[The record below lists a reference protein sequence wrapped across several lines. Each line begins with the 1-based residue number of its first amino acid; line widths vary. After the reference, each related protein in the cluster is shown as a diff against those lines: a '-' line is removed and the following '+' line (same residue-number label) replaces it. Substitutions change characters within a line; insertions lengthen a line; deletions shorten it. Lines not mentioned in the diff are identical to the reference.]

1 VNDRGAPDQ
10 GSDIPGF
17 VVALIAL
24 AVLAVLTWLLA
35 HAAMVSLW
43 LWVKSGEIAAIRFF
57 DFPDPGRFRHLA
69 HALATVR
76 VEHLQARVRL
86 ATVSAVNQRIGRY
99 IGPVCALPILI
110 FALIVFRARQKR
122 LRGFTTEEVV
132 EAIQERYPWGRYWNL
147 NIHAMD
153 PHSGPFALA
162 LRPWDLARQLDAARW
177 EPEGG
182 DHLGLR
188 PERFAAYYTEQ
199 MGSDDLRHL
208 HPAVTALV
216 TAILPQVT
224 GDGKTTYARL
234 AHLTRRATDDRKD
247 PLRGV
252 REMTAKDVPWKQTEE
267 ESAVWREIS
276 GMHHYAR
283 GQVLALVARAREN
296 GLLPPVWM
304 LWLKGVDR
312 DLYYALQSLGNGG
325 GMAFVEGA
333 GILAHYRAEKAAG
346 RALVA
351 PEIEDAVAGIEAA
364 LKQVR
369 G

>member
-17 VVALIAL
+17 VVAGIAL
-24 AVLAVLTWLLA
+24 TVLALLTWLLA
-35 HAAMVSLW
+35 HAALVSLW
-43 LWVKSGEIAAIRFF
+43 LWVKFGEIALIRFF
-57 DFPDPGRFRHLA
+57 DFSDPARFRHLA
-69 HALATVR
+69 HALAAVR
-76 VEHLQARVRL
+76 AEHLQARVRF

-99 IGPVCALPILI
+99 IGPVCAVPILV
-110 FALIVFRARQKR
+110 FALVVFRARRRR

-147 NIHAMD
+147 NIHQME

-162 LRPWDLARQLDAARW
+162 LRPWELARKLGAARW
-177 EPEGG
+177 ESEGS
-182 DHLGLR
+182 DRLSID

-199 MGSDDLRHL
+199 LGSDDLCYL
-208 HPAVTALV
+208 HPAVRALV

-234 AHLTRRATDDRKD
+234 AYLTRRATDDRKD

-252 REMTAKDVPWKQTEE
+252 REMTAKDLPWTPTPEE
-267 ESAVWREIS
+267 FAVWQEIS

-283 GQVLALVARAREN
+283 TQVLALVARARVR
-296 GLLPPVWM
+296 GLLPPAWM

-312 DLYYALQSLGNGG
+312 ALYYAIQSLGNGG

-346 RALVA
+346 RALIR
-351 PEIEDAVAGIEAA
+351 PQIQEAVAGIEAA

>member
-1 VNDRGAPDQ
+1 MNDYGAQAQ
-10 GSDIPGF
+10 GSDLPGF
-17 VVALIAL
+17 VVAGIAL
-24 AVLAVLTWLLA
+24 AVLAVLAWLLGHPA
-35 HAAMVSLW
+35 LVSLW
-43 LWVKSGEIAAIRFF
+43 LWIKSGEIAAIRFF
-57 DFPDPGRFRHLA
+57 DLSDPARFRHLA

-76 VEHLQARVRL
+76 ADHLQARVRL
-86 ATVSAVNQRIGRY
+86 ATVSAVNRRIGRY
-99 IGPVCALPILI
+99 VGPVCALPILI
-110 FALIVFRARQKR
+110 FAIIVFRARRRR

-132 EAIQERYPWGRYWNL
+132 EAIQDRYPWGRYWNL
-147 NIHAMD
+147 HIHTMD

-162 LRPWDLARQLDAARW
+162 LRPWDLARRLDAAQW

-199 MGSDDLRHL
+199 LGSDDLGHL
-208 HPAVTALV
+208 HPAVTALAY
-216 TAILPQVT
+216 AILPQGT
-224 GDGKTTYARL
+224 GDGKTTCARL

-252 REMTAKDVPWKQTEE
+252 REMTAKDIPWKQTEE

-283 GQVLALVARAREN
+283 TQVLALVARARES
-296 GLLPPVWM
+296 GLLPPAWM

-312 DLYYALQSLGNGG
+312 DLYYAIQSLGNGG

-333 GILAHYRAEKAAG
+333 GILAHYRAEKAMG
-346 RALVA
+346 RALVT
-351 PEIEDAVAGIEAA
+351 PQIEDAVAGIEAA

>member
-1 VNDRGAPDQ
+1 MNDRGAQDT

-17 VVALIAL
+17 VVAGIAL
-24 AVLAVLTWLLA
+24 AVLAVLAWLLGHTA
-35 HAAMVSLW
+35 LVSLW
-43 LWVKSGEIAAIRFF
+43 LWLKSGEIAAIRFF
-57 DFPDPGRFRHLA
+57 DLSDPARFRHLA

-76 VEHLQARVRL
+76 ADHLQARVRL
-86 ATVSAVNQRIGRY
+86 ATVSAVNRRIGRY
-99 IGPVCALPILI
+99 VGPVCALPILI
-110 FALIVFRARQKR
+110 FAIIVFRARRRR

-132 EAIQERYPWGRYWNL
+132 EAIQDRYPWGRYWNL
-147 NIHAMD
+147 HIHTMD

-162 LRPWDLARQLDAARW
+162 LRPWDLARRLDAAQW

-199 MGSDDLRHL
+199 LGSDDLGHL
-208 HPAVTALV
+208 HPAVTALAY
-216 TAILPQVT
+216 AILPQGT
-224 GDGKTTYARL
+224 GDGKTTCARL

-252 REMTAKDVPWKQTEE
+252 REMTAKDIPWKQTEE

-283 GQVLALVARAREN
+283 TQVLALVARARES
-296 GLLPPVWM
+296 GLLPPAWM

-312 DLYYALQSLGNGG
+312 DLYYAIQSLGNGG

-333 GILAHYRAEKAAG
+333 GILAHYRAERAAG

-351 PEIEDAVAGIEAA
+351 PQIEDAVAGIEAA

>member
-1 VNDRGAPDQ
+1 MNDYGAQAQ
-10 GSDIPGF
+10 GSDLPGF
-17 VVALIAL
+17 VVAGIAL
-24 AVLAVLTWLLA
+24 AILAVLVWLLGHTA
-35 HAAMVSLW
+35 LVSLW
-43 LWVKSGEIAAIRFF
+43 LWLKSGEIAAIRFF
-57 DFPDPGRFRHLA
+57 DLSDHARFRHLA
-69 HALATVR
+69 HALAIVR
-76 VEHLQARVRL
+76 ADHLQARVRL
-86 ATVSAVNQRIGRY
+86 ATVSTVNRRIGRY
-99 IGPVCALPILI
+99 VGPACALPILI
-110 FALIVFRARQKR
+110 FAIIVFRARQKR

-132 EAIQERYPWGRYWNL
+132 EAIQARYPWGRYWNL
-147 NIHAMD
+147 GIHTMD
-153 PHSGPFALA
+153 PHSEPFALA

-177 EPEGG
+177 EPEGS
-182 DHLGLR
+182 DHLCLR

-199 MGSDDLRHL
+199 LGSDELHHL
-208 HPAVTALV
+208 YPAVTALV
-216 TAILPQVT
+216 YAILPQVT

-252 REMTAKDVPWKQTEE
+252 REMTAKDIPWTPTAE
-267 ESAVWREIS
+267 ESAAWREIA
-276 GMHHYAR
+276 GNHHYAR
-283 GQVLALVARAREN
+283 TQVLALVARARES

-312 DLYYALQSLGNGG
+312 DLYYAIQSLGNGG

-333 GILAHYRAEKAAG
+333 GILAHYRAERAAG

>member
-1 VNDRGAPDQ
+1 MNDYGAQAQ
-10 GSDIPGF
+10 GSDLPGF
-17 VVALIAL
+17 VVAGIAL
-24 AVLAVLTWLLA
+24 AVLAVLAWLLGHPA
-35 HAAMVSLW
+35 LVSLW
-43 LWVKSGEIAAIRFF
+43 LWIKSGEIAAIRFF
-57 DFPDPGRFRHLA
+57 DLSDPARFRHLA

-76 VEHLQARVRL
+76 ADHLQARVRL
-86 ATVSAVNQRIGRY
+86 ATVSAVNRRIGRY
-99 IGPVCALPILI
+99 VGPVCALPILI
-110 FALIVFRARQKR
+110 FAIIVFRARRRR

-132 EAIQERYPWGRYWNL
+132 EAIQDRYPWGRYWNL
-147 NIHAMD
+147 HIHTMD

-162 LRPWDLARQLDAARW
+162 LRPWDLARRLDAAQW

-199 MGSDDLRHL
+199 LGSDDLRHL
-208 HPAVTALV
+208 HPALTALV
-216 TAILPQVT
+216 YAILPQVT

-252 REMTAKDVPWKQTEE
+252 REMTARDIPWTPTAE
-267 ESAVWREIS
+267 ESAAWREIA
-276 GMHHYAR
+276 GNHHYAR
-283 GQVLALVARAREN
+283 TQVLALVARARAS

-312 DLYYALQSLGNGG
+312 DLYYAIQSLGNG

-346 RALVA
+346 RALVT
-351 PEIEDAVAGIEAA
+351 PQIEDAVAGIEAA